1 MIDMPEHEQI
11 LRDNADQ
18 LYDDNKQPVKVEA
31 VLQQMRMAK
40 TLQVGLVYPGNG
52 VIGLGGGSTF
62 GCYQQDG
69 LNTILILT
77 RAASCSMSW
86 DT

>member
-31 VLQQMRMAK
+31 VLQQMRMAR
-40 TLQVGLVYPGNG
+40 TLQV
-52 VIGLGGGSTF
+52 
-62 GCYQQDG
+62 
-69 LNTILILT
+69 
-77 RAASCSMSW
+77 
-86 DT
+86 